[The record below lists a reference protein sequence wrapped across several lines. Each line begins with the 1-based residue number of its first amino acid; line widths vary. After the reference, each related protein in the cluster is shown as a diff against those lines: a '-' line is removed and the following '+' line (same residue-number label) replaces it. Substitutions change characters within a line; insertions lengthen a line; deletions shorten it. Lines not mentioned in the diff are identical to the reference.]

1 MRKEYFAAAAANLFI
16 TSSSGAIPPS
26 PADYAME
33 AYQSDEI
40 AWDITEGLST
50 EIGPRMP
57 GTEAEAR
64 ARDWALVRLRSLG
77 LKNVRSE
84 EFSMPTWVRGAEKA
98 SVISPF
104 PQKLVI
110 TALGNSGSTGPK
122 GISGEVAYFAS
133 FNDLLNAPANRVK
146 NKIAFV
152 DNYMQPTQDGSHYR
166 FAGTARFHG
175 PAVAAQKGAAA
186 ILVRSIGTSDDR
198 VSHTGNTSF
207 PPNVSP
213 IPSAAL
219 TVPDANNLRR
229 MLLTPRSVDGKPR
242 AYHPIRL
249 WLKLTPRFVGHQ
261 TSGNVIAEIPGR
273 DPSLPLILVACH
285 IDSWDLGTG
294 AIDNASGCGI
304 VKSAA
309 LNASRARRP
318 LRTIRILWAGA
329 EEVGVW
335 GGASYSEKN
344 RNVPH
349 ALAMESD
356 FGADKVWRAEY
367 RLHES
372 AKPLQHR
379 INSKLARFGIAPSDI
394 RAGGGADI
402 GPIIVSQ
409 KLAVIDL
416 QQDGTRYFDLHHNA
430 NDTLDKVDKK
440 QLRQNVAAW
449 TTVLEEVAN
458 YAGRLKP

>member
-1 MRKEYFAAAAANLFI
+1 MRKEFFAAAAASLLI
-16 TSSSGAIPPS
+16 ASSTGATAPP
-26 PADYAME
+26 ARDYAMK

-64 ARDWALVRLRSLG
+64 ARDWALLKLRSLG

-84 EFSMPTWVRGAEKA
+84 EFTMPTWVRGAEEA
-98 SVISPF
+98 AVTSPF
-104 PQKLVI
+104 PQKLLI
-110 TALGNSGSTGPK
+110 AALGNSGSTGPN
-122 GISGEVAYFAS
+122 GISGEIAYFAS
-133 FNDLLNAPANRVK
+133 FNDLLNAPAGRVK
-146 NKIAFV
+146 NKIVFV

-166 FAGTARFHG
+166 FAGAARFRG

-186 ILVRSIGTSDDR
+186 ILVRSIGTSDAR

-207 PPNVSP
+207 SEGVKP

-219 TVPDANNLRR
+219 SVPDANNLRR
-229 MLLTPRSVDGKPR
+229 MIERAPGKVHVR
-242 AYHPIRL
+242 
-249 WLKLTPRFVGHQ
+249 LKLTPRFIGEQ
-261 TSGNVIAEIPGR
+261 ISGNVIAEIPGR

-304 VKSAA
+304 VTAAA
-309 LNASRARRP
+309 LHATKARKP

-335 GGASYSEKN
+335 GGKSYSVKY

-356 FGADKVWRAEY
+356 FGADNVWRAEY

-372 AKPLQHR
+372 AGALLDR
-379 INSKLARFGIAPSDI
+379 LNAALGRFGIAPSDI
-394 RAGGGADI
+394 PASGGADI
-402 GPIIVSQ
+402 RPVIASQ

-449 TTVLEEVAN
+449 VTVLEEVAN